1 MNALV
6 IILLLLCILA
16 LVTFIVI
23 SIIFIKNYINVEP
36 ESETECPINY
46 FIEDLDGD
54 NLINIDS
61 IEQVNKR
68 WNAETK
74 HYEIILYLKS
84 DNEIKEEFND
94 TENCNLRFE
103 TIKLMLND
111 SYSY

>member
-16 LVTFIVI
+16 LITFITI
-23 SIIFIKNYINVEP
+23 SIIFIKNYIGIEP
-36 ESETECPINY
+36 ESEYPINY

-74 HYEIILYLKS
+74 HYEIIFYLKS
-84 DNEIKEEFND
+84 NNEIKEEFD
-94 TENCNLRFE
+94 DSENCNLRFE
-103 TIKLMLND
+103 DIKSILND
-111 SYSY
+111 SYNC

>member
-1 MNALV
+1 MNALI
-6 IILLLLCILA
+6 IILLSLCILA
-16 LVTFIVI
+16 LITFITI

-36 ESETECPINY
+36 KSETEYPINY

-84 DNEIKEEFND
+84 NNKIKEEFD
-94 TENCNLRFE
+94 DSENCNLRFE
-103 TIKLMLND
+103 DIKHILND
-111 SYSY
+111 SYDY

>member
-23 SIIFIKNYINVEP
+23 SIVFIKNYINVEP
-36 ESETECPINY
+36 EPESEDPIYY
-46 FIEDLDGD
+46 FIEVDGD
-54 NLINIDS
+54 NLIYVDN
-61 IEQVNKR
+61 IEQVSKR
-68 WNAETK
+68 WNTETK
-74 HYEIILYLKS
+74 QYEIIFYLKS
-84 DNEIKEEFND
+84 GHEIKEEFSD

-103 TIKLMLND
+103 SIKLMLNG

>member
-16 LVTFIVI
+16 LITFIAI

-36 ESETECPINY
+36 EPESEYPINY
-46 FIEDLDGD
+46 FIKDLDGD

-68 WNAETK
+68 WNEETK
-74 HYEIILYLKS
+74 RYEIIFYLKS
-84 DNEIKEEFND
+84 DNVIKEEFND
-94 TENCNLRFE
+94 SENCTLRFE
-103 TIKLMLND
+103 AIKHILND

>member
-23 SIIFIKNYINVEP
+23 SIVFIKNYINVEP

-84 DNEIKEEFND
+84 DNEIKEEFD
-94 TENCNLRFE
+94 DSESCNERFKD
-103 TIKLMLND
+103 IKFILND

>member
-1 MNALV
+1 MNTLI
-6 IILLLLCILA
+6 IILLSICILA
-16 LVTFIVI
+16 LITFITI

-36 ESETECPINY
+36 KSETEHPINY

-84 DNEIKEEFND
+84 NNEIKEEFD
-94 TENCNLRFE
+94 DSENCNLRFE
-103 TIKLMLND
+103 DIKHILND
-111 SYSY
+111 SYDC

>member
-1 MNALV
+1 MNFKL
-6 IILLLLCILA
+6 
-16 LVTFIVI
+16 FIFSFISISRIRFITI

-36 ESETECPINY
+36 KSETEYPINY

-84 DNEIKEEFND
+84 NNEIKEEFD
-94 TENCNLRFE
+94 DSENCNLRFE
-103 TIKLMLND
+103 DIKHILND
-111 SYSY
+111 SYDY